1 MKKIVE
7 VENEGMMALIGERI
21 TVYCINYIY
30 TGTLEGV
37 NKDCILLTRPS
48 IVYDT
53 GAHDKK
59 EWADAQPLPNDLY
72 VMLSAVESF
81 GIMK

>member
-7 VENEGMMALIGERI
+7 VENEGMMALLGERI

-30 TGTLEGV
+30 TGVLDGV
-37 NKDCILLTRPS
+37 NKNCILLTRPS

-53 GAHDKK
+53 GPHNEK
-59 EWADAQPLPNDLY
+59 EWADAQPLTNDLY
-72 VMLSAVESF
+72 VMLNAIESF
-81 GIMK
+81 GVMK